1 MPDGRRYFV
10 DEPMGAAT
18 PADIDA
24 ILALVAASGLP
35 LRGLRDHLH
44 REPDATVVMRRPDGS
59 VSACGVLETHG
70 RFGLLRSVAVS
81 REQQSGGRGST
92 LVTQMLEL
100 ARARGLDE
108 LFLLT
113 ETAAPFF
120 ASLGFLPVSRDHV
133 PDEVRSSAEFVSVC
147 PTSAQVMA
155 YPLGTGRAGQHV
167 RAADIGDLDAIVAI
181 YNEGIEDRLGTFETR
196 LRTRQDCRA
205 WFDGRHPAVVVQAS
219 RDGVVAFAATF
230 DYRPRACYAG
240 VAEFS
245 VYTARAY
252 RGEGYGRLALDGLM
266 AAAGRAGFWKLISRV
281 FVENT
286 PSRRLMRHL
295 GFREVGIYER
305 HGRLD
310 GQWRDVVVVER
321 LLGEA
326 AR

>member
-1 MPDGRRYFV
+1 MPDGRRYVV
-10 DEPMGAAT
+10 DEPMGPAT

-35 LRGLRDHLH
+35 LDGLRDYLH
-44 REPDATVVMRRPDGS
+44 RAPDATVVMRRPDGS
-59 VSACGVLETHG
+59 VSACGVLETYG

-81 REQQSGGRGST
+81 PEQQSGGRGGS
-92 LVTQMLEL
+92 LVRRMLDL

-108 LFLLT
+108 VFLLT

-120 ASLGFLPVSRDHV
+120 ASLGFLPVSRGHV
-133 PDEVRSSAEFVSVC
+133 PDDVRSSAEFASVC
-147 PTSAQVMA
+147 PASAQVMA
-155 YPLGTGRAGQHV
+155 YSLESARAGQHA
-167 RAADIGDLDAIVAI
+167 RPADIGDLDAIVSI
-181 YNEGIEDRLGTFETR
+181 YNEGIEDRLGTFETQP
-196 LRTRQDCRA
+196 RTRQDCRA
-205 WFDGRHPAVVVQAS
+205 WFDGRHPIVVVPS
-219 RDGVVAFAATF
+219 TGDLVAFSATF

-252 RGEGYGRLALDGLM
+252 RGQGYGRLALDGLIT
-266 AAAGRAGFWKLISRV
+266 AAARAGFWKLISRV